1 MHKPE
6 YTKLLLPAER
16 LSCIKMGVAAQL
28 ARRGISLSDMGS
40 LKKSAF
46 PNLSGIPANL
56 FKAVMIAAAVGAIPL
71 AVAGHVIGRLGQ
83 SSKNK
88 QFGTREKIKYYQEAA
103 KGIEAGLA
111 KPKLKEEEE
120 DASRIE

>member
-16 LSCIKMGVAAQL
+16 LSCIKMGIAAQL
-28 ARRGISLSDMGS
+28 ARYGISLSDMDG

-46 PNLSGIPANL
+46 PNLFNVPANL
-56 FKAVMIAAAVGAIPL
+56 AKAMLLVSVLGGIPL

-83 SSKNK
+83 SAKNK
-88 QFGTREKIKYYQEAA
+88 QLGTREKIKYYREAA